1 MRAPASP
8 EAARAR
14 YAVAAIFLVNGA
26 LVGSW
31 APLIPFVAN
40 RLAIGTGTLGLALL
54 GIAVGAMVA
63 MPLAGAV
70 MSRVGSAPVIRV
82 AVAASAIALIL
93 PVFAPS
99 VSLLAAALIAFGAA
113 NGMLDVSMNAHGVMV
128 ENRLAR
134 PVMSSF
140 HGMFS
145 LGGFLGAGAAALLL
159 KVLPPG
165 GFAIVSACGWGLIG
179 LVAVAF
185 LMPGRAD
192 AGTSTRHFAVPNRTT
207 LALGALT
214 FLALMSEGAILDW
227 SAIHLRSLSADPEV
241 AALGFALFSAS
252 MAVGRFLGDRIRA
265 RLGAVPLVRWSAL
278 LAAVSLGVGLALGSV
293 PVAIVGFAFA
303 GFGIA
308 NMIPVLFGAAGRA
321 KGVSPA
327 TGIAAV
333 ATLGYTGFLAGPP
346 AIGFVAE
353 VVPIGTALG
362 IVVAACAMIALAAG
376 AAADADRA

>member
-1 MRAPASP
+1 
-8 EAARAR
+8 
-14 YAVAAIFLVNGA
+14 
-26 LVGSW
+26 
-31 APLIPFVAN
+31 
-40 RLAIGTGTLGLALL
+40 
-54 GIAVGAMVA
+54 
-63 MPLAGAV
+63 
-70 MSRVGSAPVIRV
+70 
-82 AVAASAIALIL
+82 
-93 PVFAPS
+93 
-99 VSLLAAALIAFGAA
+99 
-113 NGMLDVSMNAHGVMV
+113 
-128 ENRLAR
+128 
-134 PVMSSF
+134 
-140 HGMFS
+140 
-145 LGGFLGAGAAALLL
+145 
-159 KVLPPG
+159 
-165 GFAIVSACGWGLIG
+165 
-179 LVAVAF
+179 
-185 LMPGRAD
+185 
-192 AGTSTRHFAVPNRTT
+192 
-207 LALGALT
+207 
-214 FLALMSEGAILDW
+214 
-227 SAIHLRSLSADPEV
+227 
-241 AALGFALFSAS
+241 AS